1 MAEVKVKTIEINYD
15 LCGEGD
21 PMDMITITRQ
31 QFREAL
37 AVCLAAFHRAGGC
50 DDEETND
57 KLTQICGVF
66 AAGLEY
72 KLFSVNDED
81 ESDES
86 V

>member
-1 MAEVKVKTIEINYD
+1 MPEVKVNTIEINYD

-31 QFREAL
+31 QFRAAL

-50 DDEETND
+50 ADEEIND
-57 KLTQICGVF
+57 SLTQMCGTF

-72 KLFSVNDED
+72 KLFGDGDDEEEED
-81 ESDES
+81 Q
-86 V
+86 

>member
-1 MAEVKVKTIEINYD
+1 MPETKIKTIEINYD

-21 PMDMITITRQ
+21 QMDMITITRR

-50 DDEETND
+50 ADEETND
-57 KLTQICGVF
+57 KLTQMCGMF

-72 KLFSVNDED
+72 KLFGKNDEEED
-81 ESDES
+81 Q
-86 V
+86 